1 MGGVSAGSGR
11 WPLGAESRP
20 EPGHPSRHEP
30 QKVRSTAAVRAS
42 AGAVHVQDPRAGRQR
57 DFHDAGGLTPAELRS
72 SQATT
77 ASAPA
82 PRPPRDARVPGDL
95 IAR

>member
-1 MGGVSAGSGR
+1 MGGVSAGSAR
-11 WPLGAESRP
+11 WPLGAESRR
-20 EPGHPSRHEP
+20 EPGHPSRQEP